1 MLVMPQRNRK
11 GGIQYID
18 LLNYTKLRQLQ
29 QICLIFA
36 MEYTIDMCERHII
49 KGETL

>member
-1 MLVMPQRNRK
+1 MSQRNIMD
-11 GGIQYID
+11 GIHHIE
-18 LLNYTKLRQLQ
+18 LLKYTNLRQLQ